1 MYPSLGIWGTCM
13 ALTDTKVKNAKPAEK
28 DYKLYDERGLFVL
41 VKANGSKYWRL
52 KYMKDG
58 KEKLLV
64 LGVYPDISL
73 KDARELR
80 DAARSQVAKGI
91 DPSDTKRAAKAV
103 QQGVNSFAVIARE
116 WYDKQLP
123 TWAPATAKK
132 RLALLENDL
141 FPWMGA
147 RQINELTSR
156 DLLEGLQRI
165 ENRGAKDTAH
175 NARQVLSQIFRYA
188 RVTQR
193 TSNDPMQDLKGA
205 LAPKLANHRP
215 AITEPAELG
224 RMLVKIENY
233 SGSYVVRAL
242 LALCPLLFQRPGEMI
257 AMRWEDIDFDLGE
270 WKYIPPKTIKKTT
283 CPDGIPHTVPLSKQA
298 LGVLLELQP
307 LTGHSV
313 YVFPSE
319 RRQGGHASAGT
330 INKALQ
336 IMGYDTNRTHC
347 AHGFRSTAR
356 TILDEVL
363 GFRVEWIEH
372 QLAHA
377 VRDALGRA
385 YNRTTHLPQRKEM
398 MQRWADYLDALR
410 LQAQSPNVIAAKFG
424 KAS

>member
-1 MYPSLGIWGTCM
+1 MYPNQADGVLM
-13 ALTDTKVKNAKPAEK
+13 ALTDTKVKTAKPTEK
-28 DYKLYDERGLFVL
+28 DYKLYDERGLFML
-41 VKANGSKYWRL
+41 VKTNGSKYWRL

-58 KEKLLV
+58 KEKLLA
-64 LGVYPDISL
+64 LGVYPEISL

-80 DAARSQVAKGI
+80 DSARSQVAKGV
-91 DPSDTKRAAKAV
+91 DPNESKRAAKAT
-103 QQGVNSFAVIARE
+103 QSGADSFAAIARE
-116 WYDKQLP
+116 WYEKQLP
-123 TWAPATAKK
+123 SWAPATAKK

-141 FPWMGA
+141 FPWMGN
-147 RQINELTSR
+147 RQIDELTSK
-156 DLLEGLQRI
+156 DLLTGLQRI
-165 ENRGAKDTAH
+165 ENRGAKDSAH

-193 TSNDPMQDLKGA
+193 TSHDPVQDLKGA

-224 RMLVKIENY
+224 RMLVKIEQYN
-233 SGSYVVRAL
+233 GSYVVRAL
-242 LALCPLLFQRPGEMI
+242 IALCPLLFQRPGEMI
-257 AMRWEDIDFDLGE
+257 AMQWSDLDLEVGE
-270 WKYIPPKTIKKTT
+270 WRYTPPKTIKKTT

-298 LGVLLELQP
+298 IGILRELHS
-307 LTGHSV
+307 LTGAGQ
-313 YVFPSE
+313 YVFPSQ
-319 RRQGGHASAGT
+319 RRQGKHASEGT

-336 IMGYDTNRTHC
+336 IMGYDTAKIHC

-410 LQAQSPNVIAAKFG
+410 LQAQSPNVITANFG
-424 KAS
+424 RAG

>member
-1 MYPSLGIWGTCM
+1 M

-41 VKANGSKYWRL
+41 VKVNGAKYWRL

-58 KEKLLV
+58 KEKLLA
-64 LGVYPDISL
+64 LGVYPEITL
-73 KDARELR
+73 KDARDLR
-80 DAARSQVAKGI
+80 DRARTQVAKGI
-91 DPSDTKRAAKAV
+91 DPNEAKRASKAT
-103 QQGVNSFAVIARE
+103 QNGIDSFAVIARE
-116 WYDKQLP
+116 WYEKQLP

-141 FPWMGA
+141 FPWMGT
-147 RQINELTSR
+147 RQIDELTSR
-156 DLLEGLQRI
+156 DLLTGLQRI

-193 TSNDPMQDLKGA
+193 TTNDPVQDLKGA
-205 LAPKLANHRP
+205 LAPKLAKHRP
-215 AITEPAELG
+215 AITDPAELG
-224 RMLVKIENY
+224 RMLVKIEQYN
-233 SGSYVVRAL
+233 GSYIVRAL

-257 AMRWEDIDFDLGE
+257 AMQWSDLDLEAGE
-270 WKYIPPKTIKKTT
+270 WRYTPPKTIKKTT
-283 CPDGIPHTVPLSKQA
+283 CPDGTPHTVPLSKQA
-298 LGVLLELQP
+298 IGILRELHP
-307 LTGHSV
+307 LTGQSPF
-313 YVFPSE
+313 VFPSQ
-319 RRQGGHASAGT
+319 RRQGKHASEGT

-336 IMGYDTNRTHC
+336 IMGYDTSKDHC

-363 GFRVEWIEH
+363 GFRAEWIEH

-398 MQRWADYLDALR
+398 MQKWADYLDYLR
-410 LQAQSPNVIAAKFG
+410 ASAKNQNVDFTVLRSIPDI
-424 KAS
+424 SVRTW

>member
-1 MYPSLGIWGTCM
+1 M

-41 VKANGSKYWRL
+41 VKVSGAKYWRL

-58 KEKLLV
+58 KEKLLA
-64 LGVYPDISL
+64 LGVYPEITL
-73 KDARELR
+73 KDARDLR
-80 DAARSQVAKGI
+80 DRARTQVAKGI
-91 DPSDTKRAAKAV
+91 DPNEAKRASKAT
-103 QQGVNSFAVIARE
+103 QNGIDSFAVIARE
-116 WYDKQLP
+116 WYEKQLP

-141 FPWMGA
+141 FPWMGN
-147 RQINELTSR
+147 RQIDELTSR
-156 DLLEGLQRI
+156 DLLTGLQRI

-193 TSNDPMQDLKGA
+193 TTNDPVQDLKGA
-205 LAPKLANHRP
+205 LAPKLAKHRP
-215 AITEPAELG
+215 AITDPAELG
-224 RMLVKIENY
+224 RMLVKIEQYN
-233 SGSYVVRAL
+233 GSYIVRAL

-257 AMRWEDIDFDLGE
+257 AMQWSDLDLEAGE
-270 WKYIPPKTIKKTT
+270 WRYTPPKTIKKTT
-283 CPDGIPHTVPLSKQA
+283 CPDGTPHTVPLSKQA
-298 LGVLLELQP
+298 IGILRELHP
-307 LTGHSV
+307 LTGQSPF
-313 YVFPSE
+313 VFPSQ
-319 RRQGGHASAGT
+319 RRQGKHASEGT

-336 IMGYDTNRTHC
+336 IMGYDTSKDHC

-398 MQRWADYLDALR
+398 MQKWADYLDGLR
-410 LQAQSPNVIAAKFG
+410 LQAQSPNVITANFG
-424 KAS
+424 RAG

>member
-1 MYPSLGIWGTCM
+1 M

-28 DYKLYDERGLFVL
+28 DYNLYDERGLFVL
-41 VKANGSKYWRL
+41 VKVNGAKYWRL

-58 KEKLLV
+58 KEKLLA
-64 LGVYPDISL
+64 LGVYPEITL
-73 KDARELR
+73 KDARDLR
-80 DAARSQVAKGI
+80 DRARTQVAKGI
-91 DPSDTKRAAKAV
+91 DPNEAKRASKAT
-103 QQGVNSFAVIARE
+103 QNGIDSFAVIARE
-116 WYDKQLP
+116 WYEKQLP

-141 FPWMGA
+141 FPWMGN
-147 RQINELTSR
+147 RQIDELTSR
-156 DLLEGLQRI
+156 DLLTGLQRI

-193 TSNDPMQDLKGA
+193 TTNDPVQDLKGA
-205 LAPKLANHRP
+205 LAPKLAKHRP
-215 AITEPAELG
+215 AITDPAELG
-224 RMLVKIENY
+224 RMLVKIEQYN
-233 SGSYVVRAL
+233 GSYIVRAL

-257 AMRWEDIDFDLGE
+257 AMQWSDLDLEAGE
-270 WKYIPPKTIKKTT
+270 WRYTPPKTIKKTT
-283 CPDGIPHTVPLSKQA
+283 CPDGTPHTVPLSKQA
-298 LGVLLELQP
+298 IGILRELHP
-307 LTGHSV
+307 LTGQSPF
-313 YVFPSE
+313 VFPSQ
-319 RRQGGHASAGT
+319 RRQGKHASEGT

-336 IMGYDTNRTHC
+336 IMGYDTSKDHC

-363 GFRVEWIEH
+363 GFRAEWIEH

-398 MQRWADYLDALR
+398 MQKWADYLDYLR
-410 LQAQSPNVIAAKFG
+410 ASAKNQNVDFTVLRSIPDI
-424 KAS
+424 SVRTW

>member
-1 MYPSLGIWGTCM
+1 M

-41 VKANGSKYWRL
+41 VKVNGAKYWRL

-58 KEKLLV
+58 KEKLLA
-64 LGVYPDISL
+64 LGVYPEITL
-73 KDARELR
+73 KDARDLR
-80 DAARSQVAKGI
+80 DRARTQVAKGI
-91 DPSDTKRAAKAV
+91 DPNEAKRASKAT
-103 QQGVNSFAVIARE
+103 QNGIDSFAVIARE
-116 WYDKQLP
+116 WYEKQLP

-141 FPWMGA
+141 FPWMGN
-147 RQINELTSR
+147 RQIDELTSR
-156 DLLEGLQRI
+156 DLLTGLQRI

-193 TSNDPMQDLKGA
+193 TTNDPVQDLKGA
-205 LAPKLANHRP
+205 LAPKLAKHRP
-215 AITEPAELG
+215 AITDPAELG
-224 RMLVKIENY
+224 RMLVKIEQYN
-233 SGSYVVRAL
+233 GSYIVRAL

-257 AMRWEDIDFDLGE
+257 AMQWSDLDLEAGE
-270 WKYIPPKTIKKTT
+270 WRYTPPKTIKKTT
-283 CPDGIPHTVPLSKQA
+283 CPDGTPHTVPLSKQA
-298 LGVLLELQP
+298 IGILRELHP
-307 LTGHSV
+307 LTGQSPF
-313 YVFPSE
+313 VFPSQ
-319 RRQGGHASAGT
+319 RRQGKHASEGT

-336 IMGYDTNRTHC
+336 IMGYDTSKDHC

-363 GFRVEWIEH
+363 GFRAEWIEH

-398 MQRWADYLDALR
+398 MQKWADYLDYLR
-410 LQAQSPNVIAAKFG
+410 ASAKNQNVDFTVLRSIPDI
-424 KAS
+424 SVRTW

>member
-1 MYPSLGIWGTCM
+1 M

-41 VKANGSKYWRL
+41 VKVNGAKYWRL

-58 KEKLLV
+58 KEKLLA
-64 LGVYPDISL
+64 LGVYPEITL
-73 KDARELR
+73 KDARDLR
-80 DAARSQVAKGI
+80 DRARTQVAKGI
-91 DPSDTKRAAKAV
+91 DPNEAKRASKAT
-103 QQGVNSFAVIARE
+103 QNGIDSFAVIARE
-116 WYDKQLP
+116 WYEKQLP

-141 FPWMGA
+141 FPWMGN
-147 RQINELTSR
+147 RQIDELTSR
-156 DLLEGLQRI
+156 DLLTGLQRI

-193 TSNDPMQDLKGA
+193 TTNDPVQDLKGA
-205 LAPKLANHRP
+205 LAPKLAKHRP
-215 AITEPAELG
+215 AITDPAELG
-224 RMLVKIENY
+224 RMLVKIEQYN
-233 SGSYVVRAL
+233 GSYIVRAL

-257 AMRWEDIDFDLGE
+257 AMQWSDLDLEAGE
-270 WKYIPPKTIKKTT
+270 WRYTPPKTVKKTT
-283 CPDGIPHTVPLSKQA
+283 CPDGTPHTVPLSKQA
-298 LGVLLELQP
+298 IGILRELHP
-307 LTGHSV
+307 LTGQSPF
-313 YVFPSE
+313 VFPSQ
-319 RRQGGHASAGT
+319 RRQGKHASEGT

-336 IMGYDTNRTHC
+336 IMGYDTSKDHC

-398 MQRWADYLDALR
+398 MQKWADYLDGLR
-410 LQAQSPNVIAAKFG
+410 LQAQSPNVITANFG
-424 KAS
+424 RAG

>member
-1 MYPSLGIWGTCM
+1 M

-41 VKANGSKYWRL
+41 VKVNGAKYWRL

-58 KEKLLV
+58 KEKLLA
-64 LGVYPDISL
+64 LGVYPEITL
-73 KDARELR
+73 KDARDLR
-80 DAARSQVAKGI
+80 DRARTQVAKGI
-91 DPSDTKRAAKAV
+91 DPNEAKRASKAT
-103 QQGVNSFAVIARE
+103 QNGIDSFAVIARE
-116 WYDKQLP
+116 WYEKQLP

-141 FPWMGA
+141 FPWMGN
-147 RQINELTSR
+147 RQIDELTSR
-156 DLLEGLQRI
+156 DLLTGLQRI

-193 TSNDPMQDLKGA
+193 TTNDPVQDLKGA
-205 LAPKLANHRP
+205 LAPKLAKHRP
-215 AITEPAELG
+215 AITDPAELG
-224 RMLVKIENY
+224 RMLVKIEQYN
-233 SGSYVVRAL
+233 GSYIVRAL

-257 AMRWEDIDFDLGE
+257 AMQWSDLDLEAGE
-270 WKYIPPKTIKKTT
+270 WRYTPPKTVKKTT
-283 CPDGIPHTVPLSKQA
+283 CPDGTPHTVPLSKQA
-298 LGVLLELQP
+298 IGILRELHP
-307 LTGHSV
+307 LTGQSPF
-313 YVFPSE
+313 VFPSQ
-319 RRQGGHASAGT
+319 RRQGKHASEGT

-336 IMGYDTNRTHC
+336 IMGYDTSKDHC

-385 YNRTTHLPQRKEM
+385 YNRTTNLPQRKEM
-398 MQRWADYLDALR
+398 MQKWADYLDGLR
-410 LQAQSPNVIAAKFG
+410 LQAQSPNVITANFG
-424 KAS
+424 RAG

>member
-1 MYPSLGIWGTCM
+1 M

-41 VKANGSKYWRL
+41 VKVNGAKYWRL

-58 KEKLLV
+58 KEKLLA
-64 LGVYPDISL
+64 LGVYPEITL
-73 KDARELR
+73 KDARDLR
-80 DAARSQVAKGI
+80 DRARTQVAKGI
-91 DPSDTKRAAKAV
+91 DPNEAKRASKAT
-103 QQGVNSFAVIARE
+103 QNGIDSFAVIARE
-116 WYDKQLP
+116 WYEKQLP

-141 FPWMGA
+141 FPWMGN
-147 RQINELTSR
+147 RQIDELTSR
-156 DLLEGLQRI
+156 DLLTGLQRI

-193 TSNDPMQDLKGA
+193 TTNDPVQDLKGA
-205 LAPKLANHRP
+205 LAPKLAKHRP
-215 AITEPAELG
+215 AITDPAELG
-224 RMLVKIENY
+224 RMLVKIEQYN
-233 SGSYVVRAL
+233 GSYIVREL

-257 AMRWEDIDFDLGE
+257 AMQWSDLDLEAGE
-270 WKYIPPKTIKKTT
+270 WRYTPPKTIKKTT
-283 CPDGIPHTVPLSKQA
+283 CPDGTPHTVPLSKQA
-298 LGVLLELQP
+298 IGILRELHP
-307 LTGHSV
+307 LTGQSPF
-313 YVFPSE
+313 VFPSQ
-319 RRQGGHASAGT
+319 RRQGKHASEGT

-336 IMGYDTNRTHC
+336 IMGYDTSKDHC

-363 GFRVEWIEH
+363 GFRAEWIEH

-398 MQRWADYLDALR
+398 MQKWADYLDYLR
-410 LQAQSPNVIAAKFG
+410 ASAKNQNVDFTVLRSIPDI
-424 KAS
+424 SVRTW

>member
-1 MYPSLGIWGTCM
+1 M

-41 VKANGSKYWRL
+41 VKVNGAKYWRL
-52 KYMKDG
+52 KYMKGG
-58 KEKLLV
+58 KEKLLA
-64 LGVYPDISL
+64 LGVYPEITL
-73 KDARELR
+73 KDARDLR
-80 DAARSQVAKGI
+80 DRARTQVAKGI
-91 DPSDTKRAAKAV
+91 DPNEAKRASKAT
-103 QQGVNSFAVIARE
+103 QNGIDSFAVIARE
-116 WYDKQLP
+116 WYEKQLP

-141 FPWMGA
+141 FPWMGN
-147 RQINELTSR
+147 RQIDELTSR
-156 DLLEGLQRI
+156 DLLTGLQRI

-193 TSNDPMQDLKGA
+193 TTNDPVQDLKGA
-205 LAPKLANHRP
+205 LAPKLAKHRP
-215 AITEPAELG
+215 AITDPAELG
-224 RMLVKIENY
+224 RMLVKIEQYN
-233 SGSYVVRAL
+233 GSYIVRAL

-257 AMRWEDIDFDLGE
+257 AMQWSDLDLESGE
-270 WKYIPPKTIKKTT
+270 WRYTPPKTVKKTT
-283 CPDGIPHTVPLSKQA
+283 CPDGTPHTVPLSKQA
-298 LGVLLELQP
+298 IGILRELHP
-307 LTGHSV
+307 LTGQSPF
-313 YVFPSE
+313 VFPSQ
-319 RRQGGHASAGT
+319 RRQGKHASEGT

-336 IMGYDTNRTHC
+336 IMGYDTSKDHC

-398 MQRWADYLDALR
+398 MQKWADYLDGLR
-410 LQAQSPNVIAAKFG
+410 LQAQSPNVITANFG
-424 KAS
+424 RAG

>member
-1 MYPSLGIWGTCM
+1 M
-13 ALTDTKVKNAKPAEK
+13 ALSDTKVKSAKPAEK
-28 DYKLYDERGLFVL
+28 DYKLYDERGLFML
-41 VKANGSKYWRL
+41 VKTNGSKYWRL

-58 KEKLLV
+58 KEKLLA

-80 DAARSQVAKGI
+80 DAARTQVAKGV
-91 DPSDTKRAAKAV
+91 DPNDTKRAAKAV
-103 QQGVNSFAVIARE
+103 QQGLNSFAVIARE

-123 TWAPATAKK
+123 TWAPTTAKK

-147 RQINELTSR
+147 RQIDELTSK

-175 NARQVLSQIFRYA
+175 NARQVLAQIFRYA

-193 TSNDPMQDLKGA
+193 ATTDPVQDLKGA
-205 LAPKLANHRP
+205 LAPKLVTNRP
-215 AITEPAELG
+215 AIIKPAELG
-224 RMLVKIENY
+224 ALLVKIENY
-233 SGSYVVRAL
+233 SGSYIVRAL

-257 AMRWEDIDFDLGE
+257 AMRWEELDFELGE
-270 WKYIPPKTIKKTT
+270 WIYTPPKTIKKTT
-283 CPDGIPHTVPLSKQA
+283 CPDGIAHTVPLSKQA
-298 LGVLLELQP
+298 IGILQELHP
-307 LTGHSV
+307 LTGHGV

-336 IMGYDTNRTHC
+336 IMGYDTSKEHC

-377 VRDALGRA
+377 VRDTLGRA

-398 MQRWADYLDALR
+398 MQRWADYLDGLR
-410 LQAQSPNVIAAKFG
+410 LQAQTPNVISVAFG
-424 KAS
+424 KG

>member
-1 MYPSLGIWGTCM
+1 M
-13 ALTDTKVKNAKPAEK
+13 ALSDSKVKSAKAAEK
-28 DYKLYDERGLFVL
+28 DYKVYDEKGLFLL

-52 KYMKDG
+52 KYMRDG
-58 KEKLLV
+58 KEKLLA
-64 LGVYPDISL
+64 LGVYPEITL
-73 KDARELR
+73 KRARELR
-80 DAARSQVAKGI
+80 DSARAQTAAGI
-91 DPSDTKRAAKAV
+91 DPSESKRAAKASRA
-103 QQGVNSFAVIARE
+103 GADCFESIARE
-116 WYDKQLP
+116 WYEKQLP
-123 TWAPATAKK
+123 SWAIATAKK

-141 FPWMGA
+141 FPWIGA
-147 RQINELTSR
+147 RQIAELTSK
-156 DLLEGLQRI
+156 DLLTGLQRI

-193 TSNDPMQDLKGA
+193 TTNDPVQDLKGA
-205 LAPKLANHRP
+205 LAPRMAVHRA

-224 RMLVKIENY
+224 RMLVKIDSYN
-233 SGSYVVRAL
+233 GSYIVRGL

-257 AMRWEDIDFDLGE
+257 AMQWSDIDLDAAE
-270 WKYIPPKTIKKTT
+270 WRYAPPKTIKKTT
-283 CPDGIPHTVPLSKQA
+283 CPEGVPHTVPLSKQA
-298 LGVLLELQP
+298 IGVLLELRP
-307 LTGHSV
+307 LTGHGT
-313 YVFPSE
+313 YVFPSQ
-319 RRQGGHASAGT
+319 RRQGKHASEGT

-336 IMGYDTNRTHC
+336 IMGYDTRKDHC

-398 MQRWADYLDALR
+398 MQRWADYLDGLR
-410 LQAQSPNVIAAKFG
+410 LQAQSPKVITGNFG